1 MAIDGVSEAI
11 GELKALL
18 TGQTEMLAEVRLL
31 AKETNGRVGKLETR
45 ADSMEKVV
53 LVHEQE
59 LAIIRQARKDRDAVM
74 RFVRSWKGKT
84 TLVTASCVAL
94 VPPVVT
100 MIMLLVRSQP

>member
-18 TGQTEMLAEVRLL
+18 AGLSDMLMEVRSL
-31 AKETNGRVGKLETR
+31 ARQTNGRVGKLEQR
-45 ADSMEKVV
+45 ADSIEKVV

-59 LAIIRQARKDRDAVM
+59 LAIMRQAREDRDAVM
-74 RFVRSWKGKT
+74 AFVKSWRGRM
-84 TLVTASCVAL
+84 TLAAVTMVAL

-100 MIMLLVRSQP
+100 MAITLAKDV